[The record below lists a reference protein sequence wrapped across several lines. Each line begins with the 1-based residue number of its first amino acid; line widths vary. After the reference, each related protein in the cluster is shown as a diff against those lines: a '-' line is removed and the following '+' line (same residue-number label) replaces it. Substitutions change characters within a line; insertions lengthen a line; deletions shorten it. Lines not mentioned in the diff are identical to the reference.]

1 MGSRPWHDASPASG
15 KRRLCQLHW
24 LFRSSRIRGSYTNKG
39 RAHRICRQ
47 IPCPART
54 AAGNAHICFLSHI
67 GKSALEVGDDVAG
80 IFEAGR
86 EADELVDDAESI
98 AFLAA
103 EPASRWYAGAGIY
116 RHVRLIVTNP
126 VHIDQWGTFVNTP
139 KCAADGATVR
149 VQNTAVNQS
158 ETPSEVRLHWTPSD
172 VSAHEGNVEAY
183 SNCEEVELV
192 LNGKSLGSKSRP
204 ADDAPRIWKVPF
216 EPGSLKALGKNKGQ
230 VAAIH
235 ELTTAGKPAK
245 IVLSADRDRLTPE
258 WEDVSFVTATV
269 VDDKGVQVPSSGD
282 LIRFKVTGPGV
293 IAAVDNGD
301 MASHEP
307 FQAAERGAYQ
317 GRCFA
322 ILKANAAKGTIV
334 LAATAPNLAGTS
346 VSIKAVATTM
356 GK

>member
-1 MGSRPWHDASPASG
+1 M
-15 KRRLCQLHW
+15 
-24 LFRSSRIRGSYTNKG
+24 
-39 RAHRICRQ
+39 
-47 IPCPART
+47 
-54 AAGNAHICFLSHI
+54 
-67 GKSALEVGDDVAG
+67 
-80 IFEAGR
+80 
-86 EADELVDDAESI
+86 
-98 AFLAA
+98 
-103 EPASRWYAGAGIY
+103 
-116 RHVRLIVTNP
+116 
-126 VHIDQWGTFVNTP
+126 
-139 KCAADGATVR
+139 R